1 LLQNIQN
8 EENKGLHLIY
18 SQFRTLEGIAL
29 IKETLEA
36 NGYAE
41 FRIQKISGSNDWEVV
56 EKPEDKGKPKFALH
70 TGTESDEEKKVLLN
84 VYNSKW
90 DQAPSTIVSKFREDK
105 VENNHMGQAIKLL
118 MITSSGAEG
127 INLKN
132 TRFVHIVEPYWNMV
146 RPQQV
151 IGRARRICS
160 HQDLPEELRTVKV
173 FLYMSVIPDEIKVS
187 DKHKNLRLRDVSRL
201 SKKMTDTI
209 DDSTMLGRY
218 LRQLEN
224 APGVVTTDQ
233 QLFERALQKDQVNS
247 QILNAV
253 KESAMDCSLYE
264 NKDENLACYSF
275 GQVRTN
281 AFSYHPEIQK
291 DIDEKDVKEVQEKKA
306 SYREFTYDGKTYVQN
321 KVTKELYN
329 KNDFT
334 EAQKHGMTMYPIGKE
349 YPDKKK
355 VIFYG

>member
-1 LLQNIQN
+1 
-8 EENKGLHLIY
+8 
-18 SQFRTLEGIAL
+18 
-29 IKETLEA
+29 
-36 NGYAE
+36 
-41 FRIQKISGSNDWEVV
+41 
-56 EKPEDKGKPKFALH
+56 
-70 TGTESDEEKKVLLN
+70 
-84 VYNSKW
+84 
-90 DQAPSTIVSKFREDK
+90 
-105 VENNHMGQAIKLL
+105 MGQAIKLL

-173 FLYMSVIPDEIKVS
+173 YLYMSVIPDEIKES

-201 SKKMTDTI
+201 SNKMSDTI
-209 DDSTMLGRY
+209 DDTTMLGRY
-218 LRQLEN
+218 LRQLDN
-224 APGVVTTDQ
+224 TVGVVTTDQ

-281 AFSYHPEIQK
+281 AFSTHPEIQK
-291 DIDEKDVKEVQEKKA
+291 DIDEKDVKEVQERKA
-306 SYREFTYDGKTYVQN
+306 DYREFTYDGKTYVQN
-321 KVTKELYN
+321 KATKQLYN
-329 KNDFT
+329 KYDFT
-334 EAQKHGMTMYPIGKE
+334 EAQKHGTTMYPIGKE
-349 YPDKKK
+349 FPDKKK